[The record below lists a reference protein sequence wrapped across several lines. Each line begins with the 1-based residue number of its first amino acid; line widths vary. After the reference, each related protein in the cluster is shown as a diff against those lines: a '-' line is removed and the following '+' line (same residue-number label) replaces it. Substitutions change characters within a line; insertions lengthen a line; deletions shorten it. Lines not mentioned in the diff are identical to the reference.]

1 MRGFNVDNQAIIEL
15 KIQELSD
22 DFYENPDEFFNEHDF
37 HHKFYC
43 MMYLEFKNLLHP
55 EYPTRKRFVKD
66 KLDAEEYSYGI
77 HCFNPEDQNLRK
89 KSRRGHYDFAIFKE
103 EFYYEHIGM
112 LDQFDRLS
120 NKNVNTNIDIQDQ
133 YIEFAFEF
141 KYITNGSIS
150 VIKEIEFDIFKL
162 KEAKEAKN
170 KYLIIFI
177 KKIFSDKGFNQIIKP
192 LNKLKEE
199 EKGIEILIFSK

>member
-1 MRGFNVDNQAIIEL
+1 
-15 KIQELSD
+15 
-22 DFYENPDEFFNEHDF
+22 
-37 HHKFYC
+37 
-43 MMYLEFKNLLHP
+43 
-55 EYPTRKRFVKD
+55 
-66 KLDAEEYSYGI
+66 
-77 HCFNPEDQNLRK
+77 
-89 KSRRGHYDFAIFKE
+89 
-103 EFYYEHIGM
+103 M

>member
-1 MRGFNVDNQAIIEL
+1 MSKEGIIEQ
-15 KIQELSD
+15 KIEELAD
-22 DFYENPDEFFNEHDF
+22 EYLENSDEFFNEHDF

-43 MMYLEFKNLLHP
+43 LMYPEFNNLIHP
-55 EYPTRKRFVKD
+55 EYPTRQRFIREKASDEDYVF
-66 KLDAEEYSYGI
+66 GT
-77 HCFNPEDQNLRK
+77 HCFNPDIK
-89 KSRRGHYDFAIFKE
+89 KGVRGHYDFTIFKE
-103 EFYYEHIGM
+103 EFYNEHIGT

-120 NKNVNTNIDIQDQ
+120 NKSVDTNIDIEDQ

-141 KYITNGSIS
+141 KYITSGSINI
-150 VIKEIEFDIFKL
+150 IKEIEFDIFKL
-162 KEAKEAKN
+162 KEAKEVKN

-199 EKGIEILIFSK
+199 NKGIKILIFSK

>member
-1 MRGFNVDNQAIIEL
+1 MDNQAIIEL

-22 DFYENPDEFFNEHDF
+22 EFYEYPDHFFNEHDF

-43 MMYLEFKNLLHP
+43 MMYPEFDNLLHP
-55 EYPTRKRFVKD
+55 EYPTRMRFIKE
-66 KLDAEEYSYGI
+66 KSNNEEYSLGI
-77 HCFNPEDQNLRK
+77 HCFNHEDENLRK
-89 KSRRGHYDFAIFKE
+89 NSRRGHYDFVIFKE
-103 EFYYEHIGM
+103 KFYNDHIGK

-120 NKNVNTNIDIQDQ
+120 NKKIHTNIDIKDQ

-150 VIKEIEFDIFKL
+150 VINEIEFDIFKL
-162 KEAKEAKN
+162 KEAKEVKN